1 MINCRNHTQM
11 LDTTIFLTA
20 QELINNY
27 NNSLNKQERENIE
40 RIRKETEIYLA
51 RFNDD
56 DLDEEE

>member
-1 MINCRNHTQM
+1 M